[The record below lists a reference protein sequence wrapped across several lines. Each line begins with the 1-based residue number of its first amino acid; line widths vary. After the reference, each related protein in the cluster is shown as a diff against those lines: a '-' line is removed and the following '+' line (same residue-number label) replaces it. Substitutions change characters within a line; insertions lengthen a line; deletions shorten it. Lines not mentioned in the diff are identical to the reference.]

1 MIKCHLSTIMGSK
14 KLKVSDVVRASGI
27 NRNTITRLY
36 HETNNRIDF
45 DTLDILCKY
54 LNCTVGELLERVDE
68 SDLAE
73 K

>member
-14 KLKVSDVVRASGI
+14 KLKIADVVRESGI

-45 DTLDILCKY
+45 DTLDTLCKY
-54 LNCTVGELLERVDE
+54 LNCKVGDLLEHVDE
-68 SDLAE
+68 
-73 K
+73 